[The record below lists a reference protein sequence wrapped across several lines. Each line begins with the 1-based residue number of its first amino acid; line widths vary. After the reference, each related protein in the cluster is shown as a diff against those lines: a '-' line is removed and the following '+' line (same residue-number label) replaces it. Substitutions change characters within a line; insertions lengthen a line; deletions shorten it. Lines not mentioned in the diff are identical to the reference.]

1 MKENLVVTGKT
12 IEDVIRSSNNI
23 INSLA
28 NRIIVLENKL
38 KNISGESPKVE
49 NNVIKV
55 NSDKEHTYLDV
66 VTGSGKFRLEM
77 TRKE

>member
-12 IEDVIRSSNNI
+12 IDEVSKSTNNI
-23 INSLA
+23 IQMLA
-28 NRIIVLENKL
+28 NRIITLENKL
-38 KNISGESPKVE
+38 KNTSGDSQKVE
-49 NNVIKV
+49 SNVIKV

-66 VTGSGKFRLEM
+66 VTSNGKFRLEM